1 MFTKIKIN
9 VLALQNA
16 LFVSSLKNLEFY
28 AGTIQREVSLIGRDN
43 NNQDFLLSF
52 K

>member
-9 VLALQNA
+9 VVALQNA
-16 LFVSSLKNLEFY
+16 LFVFSLKNSVFY
-28 AGTIQREVSLIGRDN
+28 AGTIQRKVSVMGHDN